1 MNFEH
6 KSVMLDEVLNSL
18 DVKPNGIYLDCTLGG
33 GGHAKAIGNLLD
45 ERGLIVGL
53 DQDEDAIDA
62 AKKILSD
69 LPCAVKIAHGNF
81 SELDKI
87 LDELGVEKIDGALFD
102 LGVSSHQ
109 IDTAE
114 RGFSYMKDSPLDM
127 RMDRRKNFS
136 AGDVINRYDEDGL
149 IKIFREY
156 GEEKFS
162 KRIAAAICRE
172 RKISPIETTGELV
185 KLIERTVPRTKNG
198 GHPAKRIFQAIRIE
212 VNGELKILEGAIKKA
227 VDRLK
232 PGGRIAV
239 ITFHSLEDR
248 IVKET
253 FRILAQGCICPKNFP
268 VCVCNHKPE
277 IKILGKVKTPTPNEI
292 NFNSRA
298 TSAKLRAAE
307 KISGREFDRNF
318 QRESKEEFCENKT

>member
-6 KSVMLDEVLNSL
+6 KSVMPDEVLDALN
-18 DVKPNGIYLDCTLGG
+18 VKPNGIYLDCTLGG
-33 GGHAKAIGNLLD
+33 GGHAKAVANLLD
-45 ERGLIVGL
+45 ARGMIIGL
-53 DQDEDAIDA
+53 DQDDEAIQA
-62 AKKILSD
+62 AKKNLSGAT
-69 LPCAVKIAHGNF
+69 CNVKIFRENF
-81 SELDKI
+81 CRLEKI
-87 LDELGVEKIDGALFD
+87 LDDLGIEKIDGALFD

-114 RGFSYMKDSPLDM
+114 RGFSYTKNSPLDM

-136 AGDVINRYDEDGL
+136 AHDVINRYDENNL
-149 IKIFREY
+149 IKIFRDF

-162 KRIAAAICRE
+162 KRIAAAICRA

-185 KLIERTVPRTKNG
+185 RLIEQNVPRTKHG

-212 VNGELKILEGAIKKA
+212 VNGELEILEGAIKKS
-227 VDRLK
+227 VERLK
-232 PGGRIAV
+232 PGGRLAI

-253 FRILAQGCICPKNFP
+253 FRTLAQGCICPKNFP

-277 IKILGKVKTPTPNEI
+277 IKILGKAKIPTPNEI

-298 TSAKLRAAE
+298 KSAKLRAAE
-307 KISGREFDRNF
+307 KIGGRESDKSF